1 MKNLIAV
8 FVLGLVLAVTAH
20 AQSDGRKLSSAQIE
34 VANLGRSYTDMIR
47 RADAASISNI
57 LADDYIVTDEVGTVL
72 TKEQDL
78 ATYKDRAK
86 SVKIETVEYRDQRVR
101 MITNDVAI
109 EHSTIRFAGTRNGKP
124 FDFTERITTTWARR
138 NGRWQIVADHFSFVK
153 P

>member
-1 MKNLIAV
+1 MKNLITII
-8 FVLGLVLAVTAH
+8 VLGFVFSVTAN
-20 AQSDGRKLSSAQIE
+20 AQSDERKPNSAQIE

-47 RADAASISNI
+47 RADAESISKI

-86 SVKIETVEYRDQRVR
+86 TVNIETVEYKDQRVR
-101 MITNDVAI
+101 MITKDVAI
-109 EHSTIRFAGTRNGKP
+109 EHSTIRFAGTRSGKP

-138 NGRWQIVADHFSFVK
+138 GGRWQIVADHFSFVK